1 MEDLVT
7 LSNKACKVEDWSVVS
22 DLMIGRAMKENE
34 KLRKEFIRINN
45 VRRNVDEI
53 IAEYDLDDAR
63 DGLSIQE
70 CDLKLDEVN
79 KEVEETVKL
88 VEEEDDTR
96 ELYSMDDSKVDKV
109 KLPTFGGKES
119 EDYEKFKSDLLKGFA
134 QNRVTK
140 ADKLSKL
147 RECLFGEAKQ
157 LVPHSISSSVNDAL
171 KVLDKA
177 YGNPIRLFRYRRDHF
192 FSLGKQ
198 PKQTDRGGIKTMV
211 KWLRDIEVAMEGLL
225 ALAAKDSTCS
235 KTLFSP
241 EEMSKYLDVF

>member
-1 MEDLVT
+1 MFVLEYSSQLGQDRMTTVKNQITTLEREFLIYRESFKSKVAELKNNSNAASQVLPSMNNLTLSDSLQAKQNAAKKKVKAKVDAIMEDLVT

-109 KLPTFGGKES
+109 KLPTFGG
-119 EDYEKFKSDLLKGFA
+119 
-134 QNRVTK
+134 
-140 ADKLSKL
+140 
-147 RECLFGEAKQ
+147 
-157 LVPHSISSSVNDAL
+157 
-171 KVLDKA
+171 
-177 YGNPIRLFRYRRDHF
+177 
-192 FSLGKQ
+192 
-198 PKQTDRGGIKTMV
+198 
-211 KWLRDIEVAMEGLL
+211 
-225 ALAAKDSTCS
+225 
-235 KTLFSP
+235 
-241 EEMSKYLDVF
+241 